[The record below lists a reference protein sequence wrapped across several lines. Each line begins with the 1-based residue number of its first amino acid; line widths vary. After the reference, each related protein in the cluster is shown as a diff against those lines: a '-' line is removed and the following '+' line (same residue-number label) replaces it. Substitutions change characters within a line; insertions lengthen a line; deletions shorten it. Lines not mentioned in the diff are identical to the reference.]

1 MVIRTRRDTARLDHP
16 QQRTIIMRH
25 YPSDSPQAMARLV
38 VLALLADGII
48 DTRELDLLDD
58 RRTIARLGL
67 DSASFDDVFYGFC
80 ADMLRTGQRM
90 TSERLDLDED
100 TIDRMLDEVRNP
112 LLRKK
117 TLRAMMDIVHADR
130 QLAGGETALIAR
142 VLKRW
147 SIDLDQLSTASAG
160 AHRLSPRNLQQG
172 LRA

>member
-1 MVIRTRRDTARLDHP
+1 
-16 QQRTIIMRH
+16 MRH

-58 RRTIARLGL
+58 RGTIASLGL
-67 DSASFDDVFYGFC
+67 DSTSFDDVFYGFC

-90 TSERLDLDED
+90 TSERLDLDEN

-112 LLRKK
+112 LLQKK

-130 QLAGGETALIAR
+130 HLAGGEAALIAR

-147 SIDLDQLSTASAG
+147 ALDLDQFATISAG
-160 AHRLSPRNLQQG
+160 TGRLSPRNSQQA

>member
-1 MVIRTRRDTARLDHP
+1 
-16 QQRTIIMRH
+16 MRH

-58 RRTIARLGL
+58 KRTIASLGL

-130 QLAGGETALIAR
+130 QLAGSEAALIAR
-142 VLKRW
+142 ALKRW
-147 SIDLDQLSTASAG
+147 AIDLDQIAAMSGG
-160 AHRLSPRNLQQG
+160 ARRLSRRNPQQA